1 MAEVLTVPDLL
12 AARLQATPESPAFF
26 VQGDGEAWHAVSWRQ
41 FGHSVARAAQGLAG
55 AGVGAGCRVGILS
68 PNGLGWEV
76 AQHAVLSLGGC
87 VVGLD
92 IHYPDSI
99 LGELIAATDVEV
111 MIVRDLAQWA
121 RLPPDRIPTV
131 RLVCV
136 MDGPPPEGGIRSISL
151 DHPPGPGPSE
161 APGQAPVSGSRIPDT
176 SPALIVFSSGT
187 TGTPKGIAYSQR
199 QAVLAIRQL
208 ADAFPAIDGD
218 TPVVCWLPLAN
229 LFQRMINFCAMA
241 QGRASFIVADPRE
254 VMAVLPRAN
263 PEIVIGVPR
272 FFERVEAGMMATLRS
287 LGSPTRQIT
296 LTLMELL
303 APPDRAANPFR
314 ALFRRLALPLAERVL
329 FPRLRA
335 AFGTRVRFL
344 VSGSAPLS
352 PQTHRFFEMLGLPV
366 FEAYGVSENIVP
378 IAMNV
383 PGHRKAGTV
392 GRVLG
397 INEVSLADD
406 GEVLVR
412 GPGVFS
418 GYLGPGAAT
427 PDASGFWHTGDVGEL
442 DADGFLRLKGR
453 KTDAFKLS
461 TGRWVSPLE
470 VEQRLR
476 TLPWVEHAV
485 VVGAGRKVPVAILNC
500 PGGFPAGTALPGAP
514 DEAVIM
520 LDISKALEGLPSHQC
535 PGGVL
540 LVTAPFSIEGGEITT
555 NLKLRRKAI
564 EAQFAPRCEVLYNR
578 LDRPAGPDARP
589 MPVEVDPP

>member
-12 AARLQATPESPAFF
+12 ADRLRATPDSPAFYM
-26 VQGDGEAWHAVSWRQ
+26 QGDGGAWHAVSWRQ
-41 FGHSVARAAQGLAG
+41 FAYSVVRAAQALAG
-55 AGVGAGCRVGILS
+55 AGVGPGCRVGILS
-68 PNGLGWEV
+68 PNHLGWEV
-76 AQHAVLSLGGC
+76 AQHAVLSLGAC

-92 IHYPDSI
+92 VHYPDGI
-99 LGELIAATDVEV
+99 LIDLVAATGVEV
-111 MIVRDLAQWA
+111 MIVRDLAQWR
-121 RLPPDRIPTV
+121 RLPPDQVATV

-136 MDGPPPEGGIRSISL
+136 MDGPLPEGGIRSISL

-161 APGQAPVSGSRIPDT
+161 APGEALVSGSGIPDT
-176 SPALIVFSSGT
+176 LPALIVFSSGT

-208 ADAFPAIDGD
+208 ADAFPAIDGE

-229 LFQRMINFCAMA
+229 LFQRMINFCAMS

-272 FFERVEAGMMATLRS
+272 FFERVEAGMMATLRA
-287 LGSPTRQIT
+287 LGSPTRQIA
-296 LTLMELL
+296 LALL
-303 APPDRAANPFR
+303 AFLMQPDRSANPLRMILRR
-314 ALFRRLALPLAERVL
+314 AVRPIAEGVL

-352 PQTHRFFEMLGLPV
+352 PQTHRFFETLGLPV

-397 INEVSLADD
+397 INEMRIADD

-418 GYLGPGAAT
+418 GYLGPGAAA

-476 TLPWVEHAV
+476 ALPWVEHAV

-500 PGGFPAGTALPGAP
+500 PGGFPGRTPLPGAS
-514 DEAVIM
+514 DEAVIT